1 MTPFEEFYGKPPMS
15 MILYLLILS
24 KVQEVDNN
32 LTSHADIVCILK
44 DNLVLA
50 QNHMKRWAKQ
60 HHSKCLIDEG
70 DQVFLHIQPYK

>member
-1 MTPFEEFYGKPPMS
+1 MTPFEAFYGQPPMS

-50 QNHMKRWAKQ
+50 QNHMKR
-60 HHSKCLIDEG
+60 
-70 DQVFLHIQPYK
+70 